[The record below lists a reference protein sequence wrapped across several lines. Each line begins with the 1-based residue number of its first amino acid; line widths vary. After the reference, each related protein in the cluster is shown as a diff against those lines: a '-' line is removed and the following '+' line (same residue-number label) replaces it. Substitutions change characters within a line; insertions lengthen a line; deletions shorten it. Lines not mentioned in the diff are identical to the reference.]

1 MTIIDGVEK
10 MRRIGELTRLAEEEY
25 VQELRRSNPSIT
37 EDEIEVEVQKWYLD
51 CPEYYPEEFFRPVSP
66 ERLEAI
72 RSGTQDK
79 DSQEK

>member
-1 MTIIDGVEK
+1 
-10 MRRIGELTRLAEEEY
+10 MRRVMELTHLAEEDY
-25 VQELRRSNPSIT
+25 VQELKRADPSIT
-37 EDEIEVEVQKWYLD
+37 DDQIKVEVQKWYLV